1 MSIKIID
8 IYNSMEKL
16 SSNLDILEKR
26 IRKQFWEN
34 YICIYFHQIIDKYT
48 VKYT

>member
-26 IRKQFWEN
+26 IRKVLRKLYM
-34 YICIYFHQIIDKYT
+34 YIFPLNN
-48 VKYT
+48 

>member
-26 IRKQFWEN
+26 IRQKTVLRKLHM
-34 YICIYFHQIIDKYT
+34 YIFPLNN
-48 VKYT
+48 

>member
-26 IRKQFWEN
+26 ISETEN
-34 YICIYFHQIIDKYT
+34 GFEKITYVYISTK
-48 VKYT
+48 